1 MVLFVDVLFVLFIDV
16 DFYEKCKN
24 CFEMFSFPFEIITFF
39 FSSSLNCFM
48 MHILGFSTTKISVI
62 CCSFIWQIYLEIIFF
77 TYC

>member
-39 FSSSLNCFM
+39 FL
-48 MHILGFSTTKISVI
+48 LP
-62 CCSFIWQIYLEIIFF
+62 
-77 TYC
+77 